1 MAAVTI
7 RNISDETH
15 HAQERA
21 VVRRPKFV
29 TFLKPLFVHLDA

>member
-7 RNISDETH
+7 RNISDETLST
-15 HAQERA
+15 A